1 MRNSVNIVKYFNAG
15 GANEVI
21 EPADEKYKDTSH
33 KEKVAF
39 DEIQDLSIQ
48 KMRDEEVKNL

>member
-39 DEIQDLSIQ
+39 DEI
-48 KMRDEEVKNL
+48 